1 MPSAPTIASI
11 AAACGVSASTAS
23 RALRGAGDL
32 SAATRARIAAEAR
45 RVGYDRSATTRGRP
59 RRHADDLIDLVLS
72 HFGGPWADE
81 AIAGA
86 RAAASER
93 GYDLVL
99 TGERDAPGDDWPE
112 RLRARRPAGVVLGLL
127 LPTEAQLKVVA
138 ATGIPVVLLDPRS
151 DQRHRLPSVRSAD
164 RTGVRDAARLLRSRG
179 VSAVVVVEGAPSYRF
194 GRDRVAGFLA
204 GLDDGVPYERVHA
217 SWGAEEARSA
227 VRPALRRAAAG
238 GGSIGVFA
246 CSDEM
251 AVGVYRAAD
260 DLGLAVGRDVLV
272 VGFDDIPAAAW
283 LSPPLTTVRQP
294 IRDMAAAA
302 VGAVADIVAGRP
314 AGAEPIEFPTRL
326 IRRGSA

>member
-1 MPSAPTIASI
+1 MPSSPTLSSI
-11 AAACGVSASTAS
+11 AAACGVSPSTVS

-32 SAATRARIAAEAR
+32 SPGTRARIAAEAR
-45 RVGYDRSATTRGRP
+45 RVGYDRGATTRGRP
-59 RRHADDLIDLVLS
+59 RRDADDLIDLVLS

-81 AIAGA
+81 VIAGA
-86 RAAASER
+86 RAAASDR

-127 LPTEAQLKVVA
+127 LPTDAQLRIVS

-151 DQRHRLPSVRSAD
+151 DQRHRLPSVRSTD
-164 RTGVRDAARLLRSRG
+164 RTGVGDAARLLRTRG
-179 VSAVVVVEGAPSYRF
+179 VASVVVVEGAPSYRF

-204 GLDDGVPYERVHA
+204 GLGDDVPRERVQA
-217 SWGAEEARSA
+217 SWGAEEARA
-227 VRPALRRAAAG
+227 ATRPALRRAAASG
-238 GGSIGVFA
+238 GGVGVFA

-251 AVGVYRAAD
+251 AVGVYRAAA
-260 DLGLAVGRDVLV
+260 DLGLTVGRDVLV

-302 VGAVADIVAGRP
+302 VAAVADIVEGRP
-314 AGAEPIEFPTRL
+314 AHSEPHDFPTRL
-326 IRRGSA
+326 VIRGSA